1 MKPPPFEYY
10 APTTVE
16 EALAGLAEHGYD
28 AKPLAGGQSLIPMMN
43 FRLAQPSVLI
53 DLNNIPELAYIRPDE
68 NGGVL
73 LGAMSRHKTVGNDAL
88 IAAKVPLVHEA
99 IKNIGT
105 PQIRTRGTFG
115 GSLSHADP
123 SAELAT
129 VSVALNGR
137 FKLRS
142 QKGER
147 WVQANEF
154 FIGSFTSALEPEELL
169 VEINLPCQPEH
180 SGWSLVEVA
189 RRHNDFALIGV
200 AAVVE
205 LDGNGNCERARM
217 VFLSAGDR
225 PMEAVQAAGLLNG
238 QKPTADIIQAAAD
251 KAASADIDPGGDI
264 HATAEFRRHLAKVLS
279 RRALH
284 EAFKRALGGI
294 GNTNE

>member
-10 APTTVE
+10 APTSVE
-16 EALAGLAEHGYD
+16 EALAQLAKYGFD

-68 NGGVL
+68 DGGVL

-123 SAELAT
+123 SAELAA
-129 VSVALNGR
+129 VSVALKGR
-137 FKLRS
+137 FKLRN

-147 WVQANEF
+147 WVPANEF
-154 FIGSFTSALEPEELL
+154 FIGSFTSALEPDELL
-169 VEINLPCQPEH
+169 VEINLPCQSEH
-180 SGWSLVEVA
+180 SGWSLMEVA

-205 LDGNGNCERARM
+205 LDGKGICEQVRM

-225 PMEAVQAAGLLNG
+225 PMEAVQAVDLLIG
-238 QKPTADIIQAAAD
+238 QKPTAELIQAAAD
-251 KAASADIDPGGDI
+251 KAASTDIDPGGDI
-264 HATAEFRRHLAKVLS
+264 HATAEFRIHLAEVLS

-284 EAFKRALGGI
+284 EAFKRALGD
-294 GNTNE
+294 